1 MIERVSFA
9 SHYPVKRN
17 TKYEN
22 EIYPDLNNIPL
33 VQEHKESNSGLL
45 TGALVALGA
54 FGIGMLARKP
64 KVVEK
69 LIKVEVPA
77 SKNITSKERE
87 LLWQAAAQGNK
98 HLYQA
103 RKASNAT
110 TEINKNI
117 IKKSNPQMRPEKI
130 SPELEA
136 LKDDIKTRT
145 IENWLKENDL
155 VIKEK
160 NGLCWLETKDG
171 VPVNSKDKRLGR
183 GVCFDSRSNLFFNLK
198 NNKDFFCKK
207 LIAVDKNKIDGNNKP
222 VKKQFVT
229 PKFED

>member
-77 SKNITSKERE
+77 
-87 LLWQAAAQGNK
+87 
-98 HLYQA
+98 
-103 RKASNAT
+103 
-110 TEINKNI
+110 
-117 IKKSNPQMRPEKI
+117 
-130 SPELEA
+130 
-136 LKDDIKTRT
+136 
-145 IENWLKENDL
+145 
-155 VIKEK
+155 
-160 NGLCWLETKDG
+160 
-171 VPVNSKDKRLGR
+171 
-183 GVCFDSRSNLFFNLK
+183 
-198 NNKDFFCKK
+198 
-207 LIAVDKNKIDGNNKP
+207 
-222 VKKQFVT
+222 
-229 PKFED
+229 